1 MIHYIL
7 SILFVKDKLLTK
19 ETNKMKIVT
28 CKDNEELSDRAAEII
43 MNKISERPTAVL
55 GLATGSTPVKTYE
68 NLIQA
73 YKDGKV
79 SFKNVTT
86 FNLDEYVGL
95 SPNHP
100 NSYTYFMNEQL
111 FDHIDIDKKNTYIP
125 NGLADNSE
133 EESTNFEKQI
143 AKKGPIDLQ
152 VLGLGLNGHIGFN
165 EPGTP
170 FNQRTHVVELDA
182 VTRESNAR
190 FFDSIDEVPTHA
202 VSMGIGTIM
211 DAKEI
216 ILLVHGEQK
225 ADILK
230 QVVHGEVS
238 EDVPASI
245 LQTHPNVTVITDI
258 QL

>member
-1 MIHYIL
+1 M
-7 SILFVKDKLLTK
+7 
-19 ETNKMKIVT
+19 EIVT

-43 MNKISERPTAVL
+43 MHKISERPNAVL

-95 SPNHP
+95 APDHP

-133 EESTNFEKQI
+133 EESTNFEKRI
-143 AKKGPIDLQ
+143 AEKGPIDLQ

-165 EPGTP
+165 EPETP
-170 FNQRTHVVELDA
+170 FNQRTHVVELDP

-225 ADILK
+225 ADILR
-230 QVVHGEVS
+230 QVVHGEVT

-258 QL
+258 EL